1 MTSPEPQKA
10 IDFKDVSR
18 LVKKRIEAIEE
29 KALIFEEN
37 QRYRYPRLR
46 QEEVSISFLLGTGT
60 FCAVNEI
67 SSIRMEQPLER
78 NLYDEEET
86 DRSFIK
92 SHCLR
97 NGDARYAIK
106 RLRREAKQDLGT
118 YLRGAVDLA
127 VEARFLAV
135 VHHPHI
141 IRMRA
146 IADSDPYDGS
156 FFIILDRLYCTL
168 DERMEIWRA
177 KQRRHNVGSM
187 MTFGKNKSGSNK
199 LILKRLVAAY
209 QIARAL
215 SYLHNLN
222 VIYRDLKPENIGF
235 DVRGDVKIFDLGFA
249 KELRREEMLPEGT
262 FKLTGRIGSLR
273 YMVSSLVKLQVLTL
287 LFLNASCVSLSSK
300 FVGARSGQDRAI
312 YI

>member
-1 MTSPEPQKA
+1 MTLPEPQKT
-10 IDFKDVSR
+10 IEFKDVSR

-29 KALIFEEN
+29 KARIFEES
-37 QRYRYPRLR
+37 QMYRYPRLR
-46 QEEVSISFLLGTGT
+46 QEEVRISSLLGTGT
-60 FCAVNEI
+60 FCSVNEI
-67 SSIRMEQPLER
+67 KSIRMGQPLER
-78 NLYDEEET
+78 NLYEEEET

-106 RLRREAKQDLGT
+106 RLKREAKEDLGT

-146 IADSDPYDGS
+146 IADCDPYDGS

-168 DERMEIWRA
+168 DERMEIWRV

-187 MTFGKNKSGSNK
+187 VTFGRNRSGSNK
-199 LILKRLVAAY
+199 LLLTRLVAAY
-209 QIARAL
+209 QIAKAL
-215 SYLHNLN
+215 SYFHQLN
-222 VIYRDLKPENIGF
+222 IIYRDLKPENIGF
-235 DVRGDVKIFDLGFA
+235 DVRGDIKIFDLGFA
-249 KELRREEMLPEGT
+249 KEIRREEMLPEGT

-273 YMVSSLVKLQVLTL
+273 YMVSSLILHNNTTGFDPTVIYYCMR
-287 LFLNASCVSLSSK
+287 FLSSV
-300 FVGARSGQDRAI
+300 F
-312 YI
+312 

>member
-1 MTSPEPQKA
+1 MTLPEPQKT
-10 IDFKDVSR
+10 IEFKDVSR
-18 LVKKRIEAIEE
+18 LVKQRIEAIEG
-29 KALIFEEN
+29 KARIFEES

-46 QEEVSISFLLGTGT
+46 QEEVSISSLLGTGT

-67 SSIRMEQPLER
+67 TSIRMEQPLER
-78 NLYDEEET
+78 NLYEEEET

-106 RLRREAKQDLGT
+106 RLKREAKEDLGT

-127 VEARFLAV
+127 VEARFLSV

-146 IADSDPYDGS
+146 TADCNPYDGS

-177 KQRRHNVGSM
+177 KQRLNYVGSM
-187 MTFGKNKSGSNK
+187 VTFGRNRSGSNK
-199 LILKRLVAAY
+199 MLLKRLVAAY

-215 SYLHNLN
+215 SYLHHLN
-222 VIYRDLKPENIGF
+222 IIYRDLKPENIGF
-235 DVRGDVKIFDLGFA
+235 DVRGDIKIFDLGFA
-249 KELRREEMLPEGT
+249 KEICREEMLPEGT

-273 YMVSSLVKLQVLTL
+273 YMVSSLNMHNNTTGFDPTVIYCYMR
-287 LFLNASCVSLSSK
+287 FLSS
-300 FVGARSGQDRAI
+300 VI
-312 YI
+312 